1 MNELNIALIGH
12 FRSGKDLAA
21 EYLAENEKLCRVAFA
36 DEMKRIVHR
45 LYEGVGTVG
54 KPRKLYQDFAQYA
67 RSIDPD
73 VWINRLEETLNW
85 KRKYGQQNGFTI
97 TDVRYENEA
106 KWAKENGF
114 VLVYVH
120 ASEEVR
126 LERARLAGDNFDA
139 STLEHETERGIRD
152 LVVRYA
158 DYRLYN
164 NGTKEDF
171 YLLLGLLVERIKKE
185 ARS

>member
-21 EYLAENEKLCRVAFA
+21 EYLAEKGGLQRVAFA
-36 DEMKRIVHR
+36 DELKTVVHS
-45 LYEGVGTVG
+45 LFTNVDASS
-54 KPRKLYQDFAQYA
+54 KPRKLYQDFGQYA

-73 VWINRLEETLNW
+73 VWVNQLAETVSIE
-85 KRKYGQQNGFTI
+85 REMGGINGFVL

-171 YLLLGLLVERIKKE
+171 YLLLGLLVERIKKS
-185 ARS
+185 AL